1 MKISFLPPRRF
12 CIPFFVAALFI
23 CLLLAPPPGILAQAG
38 GGSHVDALLISEVKT
53 VQPGGSFWVA
63 VRLTMGDGW
72 LTYWRNPGDFGLA
85 THIDWHL
92 PDGFSAGPVRW
103 PYPERIVKQGQVMYG
118 YYDTVFLL
126 TEISVAKTVPP
137 GESVLLQAEVSW
149 LECDHICIPGNADT
163 KVTLAVKANPPEVN
177 DQFLETFSL
186 ARSQIPITAGDWRI
200 NAVLDGNNLVIQA
213 IRPDWLLDEPGS
225 IRFFPYQDNVIDN
238 AAGQS
243 SSITGNARRLTIPL
257 TKMNLRV
264 PDTIRGILVSER
276 GWRGPGSE
284 KALEI
289 TAPLSSDLPAEGTD
303 SSGLTGLWLALLF
316 SFIGGMILNLMPCVL
331 PVLSIKI
338 MGFVNQ
344 AREEQV
350 KSWQHGAVFT
360 AGVLLSFW
368 TLAALLLLFK
378 AGGAQLGW
386 GFQLQS
392 PVFLILLSSFLF
404 LFGLSMFGVFE
415 IGTSLTVVAGN
426 TRGIIGFG
434 GSFVSGITAT
444 VVATPCTAPF
454 MGSALGFSLTQ
465 PAWTS
470 LLVFTFIGLGMS
482 TPYVLISSFPILL
495 RFVPKP
501 GRWMESLKQFMGFL
515 LLATVIWLL
524 WILGLQAG
532 SSAVIL
538 MLSVLLVTALGGWIY
553 GRWGSL
559 AMPRH
564 KRIAATTTAFI
575 LIAGANT
582 YTLATIDRYTVHQ
595 NQPGQNSNNIE
606 WEPYSEEAVAQAQRE
621 GQPVFIDFTAAWCLS
636 CQVNEQVTFNSREV
650 REKFKTLDIRSF
662 KADWTSR
669 DERITRALARYGRN
683 SVPLYV
689 LYSGEPGVAPQILP
703 ELITPGIVL
712 KALNAIEEDN
722 RSPGQ

>member
-1 MKISFLPPRRF
+1 MKKFSPPPRRF
-12 CIPFFVAALFI
+12 RLPFFVLVLSI
-23 CLLLAPPPGILAQAG
+23 CLLLESPPGMLARADG
-38 GGSHVDALLISEVKT
+38 VSHVDALLISEVQT
-53 VQPGGSFWVA
+53 VQPGGSFWAA
-63 VRLTMGDGW
+63 VRLTMREGW
-72 LTYWRNPGDFGLA
+72 FTYWRNPGDFGLA
-85 THIDWHL
+85 TQIDWHL
-92 PDGFSAGPVRW
+92 PDGFSAGPIRW
-103 PYPERIVKQGQVMYG
+103 PYPERIVKERQVMYG
-118 YYDTVFLL
+118 YFDTIFLL
-126 TEISVAKTVPP
+126 TEISVAQTVPP
-137 GESVLLQAEVSW
+137 GESALLQAEVSW
-149 LECDHICIPGNADT
+149 LECGHICIPGNADVE
-163 KVTLAVKANPPEVN
+163 VTLGVRASPPEVN
-177 DQFLETFSL
+177 DQFLETFAL
-186 ARSQIPITAGDWRI
+186 ARSQIPITADDWQV
-200 NAVLDGNNLVIQA
+200 NAVLDGNNLVLQA
-213 IRPDWLLDEPGS
+213 VRPDWLPDGPGP
-225 IRFFPYQDNVIDN
+225 IRFFPYQANVIDD

-243 SSITGNARRLTIPL
+243 SAMTGNARRLSIPL
-257 TKMNLRV
+257 AKTNPTV
-264 PDTIRGILVSER
+264 PDTVRGILISES

-284 KALEI
+284 KAMEI
-289 TAPLSSDLPAEGTD
+289 TAPLSADLPAAGSA
-303 SSGLTGLWLALLF
+303 SSGLTSLWLALLF

-338 MGFVNQ
+338 MGFVHQ

-392 PVFLILLSSFLF
+392 PVFLVLLSSFLF

-415 IGTSLTVVAGN
+415 IGTSLTAVAGK

-434 GSFVSGITAT
+434 GSFLNGITAT

-470 LLVFTFIGLGMS
+470 LLIFTFLGLGMA
-482 TPYVLISSFPILL
+482 TPYVLISSFPALL

-515 LLATVIWLL
+515 LLASVIWLL

-538 MLSVLLVTALGGWIY
+538 MLSVLLVSAIGGWIY
-553 GRWGSL
+553 GRWGTLS
-559 AMPRH
+559 MPRH
-564 KRIAATTTAFI
+564 KRIAAAVLACI

-582 YTLATIDRYTVHQ
+582 YTLANIDRYSVRQ
-595 NQPGQNSNNIE
+595 NQPGQNSGGIE
-606 WEPYSEEAVAQAQRE
+606 WEPYSEEAVALMQRE

-636 CQVNEQVTFNSREV
+636 CQVNERVTFNSGEV
-650 REKFKTLDIRSF
+650 REKFKTLNIRSF

-683 SVPLYV
+683 SVPLYI
-689 LYSGEPGVAPQILP
+689 LYSGVPGDAPQILP
-703 ELITPGIVL
+703 EIITPGIVL
-712 KALNAIEEDN
+712 NALKAIEEN
-722 RSPGQ
+722 